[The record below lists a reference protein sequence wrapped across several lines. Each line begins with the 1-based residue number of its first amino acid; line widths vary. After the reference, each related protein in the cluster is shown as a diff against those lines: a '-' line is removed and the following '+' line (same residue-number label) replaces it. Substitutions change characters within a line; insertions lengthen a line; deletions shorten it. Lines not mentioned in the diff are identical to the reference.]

1 MIKVYKNNNDQQFS
15 LPTELEL
22 LGTAIILQ
30 RSTKTIIVDLGQ
42 QNPDITNFNN
52 DFPDMMINTFQPG

>member
-30 RSTKTIIVDLGQ
+30 
-42 QNPDITNFNN
+42 
-52 DFPDMMINTFQPG
+52 